1 MIVKLDTERMSISF
15 ELQKSDA
22 ESSDYKIAGDIATL
36 ISVLS
41 AHQASAFFNTEDSRL
56 CYLFMLISN
65 ANKVLEQVNKFEQSM
80 EDDDFDEEDYDID
93 LDALMDFLKKYL
105 EDSEDGDD
113 LDDEI

>member
-22 ESSDYKIAGDIATL
+22 ESSEYKIAGDIATL

-41 AHQASAFFNTEDSRL
+41 AHQASAFFDTEDSRL

-65 ANKVLEQVNKFEQSM
+65 ANKVLEQVNKFENDM
-80 EDDDFDEEDYDID
+80 DDGNLDGEDYDVD

-105 EDSEDGDD
+105 EDSEGGDD